1 MKTNQ
6 VMVRRM
12 GQFNVLQRTK
22 DGMFNATELLK
33 QWNKKEGSIKK
44 IAHFWSLEQTKQFME
59 VLESEVSRDSTHAET
74 RVKTN
79 ADGSKIAGE
88 TWMHPILFIK
98 FAMWINP
105 RFEYYV
111 IKFVYDQLIE
121 YRHSAGD
128 NYRRLTSALQ
138 RLEKVTKVNYARVG
152 RGLNHIVFGYH
163 AENLR
168 QTATPDELRRL
179 TDVQNQ
185 LAFAIDMNYI
195 RTFDGLINEMIRIY
209 NYTRPGYQRAIKN

>member
-1 MKTNQ
+1 
-6 VMVRRM
+6 MVRRM

-33 QWNKKEGSIKK
+33 QWNDVSTNPKRDLSK
-44 IAHFWSLEQTKQFME
+44 FWEQDRVKDFIE
-59 VLESEVSRDSTHAET
+59 VVRSEENLNTPSEVYLRT
-74 RVKTN
+74 RGKQ
-79 ADGSKIAGE
+79 GG

-128 NYRRLTSALQ
+128 NYRRLASALQ